1 MFRLSDDLWHAKRT
15 RGITIDSAGGGLPW
29 YADRADPPTVEHVTM
44 VEVRV
49 AVVFV
54 WAPVVVGVVTPQ
66 FDVTTISTPGRDELE
81 PTKHPNSLPTTAL
94 WSTTAA
100 PDTAGCG
107 P

>member
-1 MFRLSDDLWHAKRT
+1 MPNGRAGWIA
-15 RGITIDSAGGGLPW
+15 IDPAGGGLPC
-29 YADRADPPTVEHVTM
+29 YADRDGPPTVVHVTT
-44 VEVRV
+44 VEVSV

-66 FDVTTISTPGRDELE
+66 FDVTTISTPGRGDLE

>member
-1 MFRLSDDLWHAKRT
+1 MPKGRAGLIA
-15 RGITIDSAGGGLPW
+15 IDPAGGGFPW
-29 YADRADPPTVEHVTM
+29 YADRAGPPTVAYVTT
-44 VEVRV
+44 VEVSV

-54 WAPVVVGVVTPQ
+54 WAPVVVGVVTRQ
-66 FDVTTISTPGRDELE
+66 FDVTTISTPGRDKLE

-100 PDTAGCG
+100 LDTAGCG